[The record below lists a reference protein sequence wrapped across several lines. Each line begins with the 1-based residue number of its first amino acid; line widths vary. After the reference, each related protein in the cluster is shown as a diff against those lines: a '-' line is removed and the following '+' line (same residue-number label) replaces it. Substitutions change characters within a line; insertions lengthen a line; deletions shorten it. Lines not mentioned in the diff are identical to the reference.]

1 MYDIVFS
8 GKFYYNGSFQELDIG
23 VSDGIIIEIK
33 KHISYR
39 HKKLKNAIIPSG
51 TDTHVHFRDPGE
63 TEREDF
69 NTGTVS
75 AAFGATTTVFD
86 MPNNRIKIDNY
97 AAYKDKLEIVRRKAY
112 CDFGLYSMF
121 NGNNSNVISK
131 ESSGI
136 KIFMGN
142 TTNVD
147 SNIDTNS
154 DEVANINNMNIPVV
168 FHAEDKYCLDK
179 NFINARN
186 MKEYSR
192 SRPVLCEDIAIKK
205 AENMNFK
212 NGVIAHITHVLN
224 TKYIK
229 EATPHHLLL
238 NDEMSLKS
246 YGKVNPPLRGPE
258 TQKYLLDYFING
270 NIDIVSSDHAPHIQN
285 EKEDFQYA
293 SAGIIGV
300 ETRIPLMLALV
311 EKKII
316 TFENFYRTCIYNT
329 ARLFNLKKG
338 VIKKGNFADF
348 MTVDFTKMKRLND
361 NRLHSKNP
369 ISPFNNFD
377 VIFPDD
383 VIIRGNNIIE
393 GGELINDHMGKY
405 VNNLK

>member
-8 GKFYYNGSFQELDIG
+8 GKFYYDGSFQDLDIG
-23 VSDGIIIEIK
+23 VSDGIIVEIK
-33 KHISYR
+33 KHINFSHR
-39 HKKLKNAIIPSG
+39 ILKNAVIPAG

-63 TEREDF
+63 TEMEDF

-75 AAFGATTTVFD
+75 AAFGGTTTIFD

-121 NGNNSNVISK
+121 NGGNSNIISK

-154 DEVANINNMNIPVV
+154 NEIDMINNMNIPVV

-179 NFINARN
+179 NFINAKN
-186 MKEYSR
+186 PKEYSR
-192 SRPVLCEDIAIKK
+192 SRPQLCEDIAIKK

-212 NGVIAHITHVLN
+212 NGIIAHITHAMN
-224 TKYIK
+224 TKYFR
-229 EATPHHLLL
+229 EAAPHHLLL
-238 NDEMSLKS
+238 NDEMPLKS
-246 YGKVNPPLRGPE
+246 YGKVNPPLRSPE
-258 TQKYLLDYFING
+258 IQKDLLDYFTGG
-270 NIDIVSSDHAPHIQN
+270 NVDLISSDHAPHTQK

-300 ETRIPLMLALV
+300 ETRMPLMLALV
-311 EKKII
+311 EKKIT
-316 TFENFYRTCIYNT
+316 TFENFYRTCIYNP
-329 ARLFNLKKG
+329 AKLFNLKKG
-338 VIKKGNFADF
+338 IIKKGYFADF
-348 MTVDFTKMKRLND
+348 MTVDFTKMKRLNE

-369 ISPFNNFD
+369 VSPFNDFD
-377 VIFPDD
+377 VLFPDD
-383 VIIRGNNIIE
+383 VIIRGNRIIE
-393 GGELINDHMGKY
+393 GGELINDQLGKY
-405 VNNLK
+405 VNDLR